1 MTFEPEGF
9 YTMKGYTL
17 LSEGGLTSAMEDY
30 LEMIARL
37 NRSSAEVRVVDLSSH
52 LHVRASS
59 STKMIQQLV
68 RADLVRAQK
77 YGNIELTEKGTSLGE
92 YLLYRHD
99 VLHRFLCLLNGSKN
113 ELEQVEK
120 IEHFINENTIK
131 NLELLCKQLQK
142 PCI

>member
-1 MTFEPEGF
+1 MSFERDGF
-9 YTMKGYTL
+9 YTMKGYML
-17 LSEGGLTSAMEDY
+17 LSEGELTSAMEDY

-37 NRSSAEVRVVDLSSH
+37 KRSCAEVRVVDLSSH

-59 STKMIQQLV
+59 STKMIQQLA
-68 RADLVRAQK
+68 RSGLVHAQK
-77 YGNIELTEKGTSLGE
+77 YGDIELTEKGASLGE

-120 IEHFINENTIK
+120 IEHFFNEETIK
-131 NLELLCKQLQK
+131 NLELLCERLQK
-142 PCI
+142 KCT